1 MILALAVAVIPA
13 LLLPPILLQL
23 QNPLLFAVL
32 PVLPLAYVYVRAI
45 AVRRPARAALLAV
58 AWAVALTVSTVAS
71 AARSPQAVPSGIWH
85 AAGYRDEM
93 LRWISTGIG
102 AEGNISQFLP
112 RVLGEY
118 VMVLVLSA
126 TSAGVLALAVG
137 SVLLGYMN
145 GYVGWVIANADP
157 KAGPLLAAFIAWPPW
172 PMARVA
178 SFILA
183 GTAGASF
190 GYARLFDRKGPRPSV
205 RPLLVGSL
213 ILLGADIL
221 LKTTL
226 APEWRLFLR
235 ELLGSSAGIDA
246 GGSG

>member
-1 MILALAVAVIPA
+1 MILALAIAVIPA
-13 LLLPPILLQL
+13 LALPPLLLQL
-23 QNPLLFAVL
+23 RNPLLFAVL
-32 PVLPLAYVYVRAI
+32 PVLPLGYVYVRAI
-45 AVRRPARAALLAV
+45 AARKPARAALLAV
-58 AWAVALTVSTVAS
+58 AWAVALTLSTVAS

-85 AAGYRDEM
+85 AAAYRDEM
-93 LRWISTGIG
+93 LRWIATGAG
-102 AEGNISQFLP
+102 AEGDIVQFLP

-118 VMVLVLSA
+118 VL
-126 TSAGVLALAVG
+126 VLALSAVSGGALALLLG

-183 GTAGASF
+183 GTAGAF
-190 GYARLFDRKGPRPSV
+190 LGYTRLFDRTGPRASV

-213 ILLGADIL
+213 ALLAADIL
-221 LKTTL
+221 LKWTL

-235 ELLGSSAGIDA
+235 ALLGSSAGIDA